1 MLKKEGKSTAWYIM
15 MSLIMFGFIYEFYL
29 YAFGI
34 PSFITSSR
42 ISAIIITIV
51 ALIKS
56 SKKSVRDK
64 RYLGEP
70 RKAIRRFCWFHV
82 PIFLYMLFLY
92 IAIGVQ
98 GDSRHMVTILFHTF
112 VFRILPIWAFFICI
126 DKLDELMKILLI
138 ATGIQTAIV
147 WLCITNPVIMNMID
161 TTFHLGEMYTYRDTY
176 AGGLGCITSQGL
188 IRYAVGEVACVY
200 YYYKKNNIWY
210 IALLL
215 LFSLTGSMIARTG
228 LLVAIICILF
238 VLYYVIRRKKLS
250 VFGPI
255 VVSAVLALFVTS
267 MVLESSSNRSF
278 FSFRFTYMLGLFE
291 ETETATDIYD
301 ITFFDKYMHDI
312 NTYIPPI
319 TYKTL
324 IGTGVP
330 SGTSGNGVYVNV
342 DGGFFRLYVA
352 YGLILA
358 VVFYVFFLVTTLR
371 VSYSFYQKE
380 IRYTMLLMLSLIIV
394 GEIKEWNIYA
404 SCHVTIFFLI
414 ALLAHKE
421 YIQKIVVKN
430 DNNYIVKKHN
440 GYYKI

>member
-1 MLKKEGKSTAWYIM
+1 
-15 MSLIMFGFIYEFYL
+15 MFGFIYEFYL

-42 ISAIIITIV
+42 ISAIIITIM
-51 ALIKS
+51 ALYKS
-56 SKKSVRDK
+56 SKRSVKDK
-64 RYLGEP
+64 QFMGEP
-70 RKAIRRFCWFHV
+70 RKALKRFCRFHV

-92 IAIGVQ
+92 LAIGVQ
-98 GDSRHMVTILFHTF
+98 GDSRHMVTILFHAF
-112 VFRILPIWAFFICI
+112 VFRIIPIWAFFICI

-138 ATGIQTAIV
+138 ATGIQTVIV
-147 WLCITNPVIMNMID
+147 WLCITNPIIMNMID
-161 TTFHLGEMYTYRDTY
+161 TTFHLGRMYTHRDTY

-228 LLVAIICILF
+228 LLVAIICIVF
-238 VLYYVIRRKKLS
+238 VLYYAIRRKKITIY
-250 VFGPI
+250 GTI
-255 VVSAVLALFVTS
+255 VVSVVLALLVTS
-267 MVLESSSNRSF
+267 IVLESSSNRSF
-278 FSFRFTYMLGLFE
+278 FSFRFTYMAGLFE
-291 ETETATDIYD
+291 EAEIATNIYD

-312 NTYIPPI
+312 DTYIPPI
-319 TYKTL
+319 TYKTI

-358 VVFYVFFLVTTLR
+358 IAFYIFFMKILFR
-371 VSYSFYQKE
+371 VCYSFNDIV
-380 IRYTMLLMLSLIIV
+380 IRYTMLLMLALIVV
-394 GEIKEWNIYA
+394 GELKEWNIYA

-414 ALLAHKE
+414 ALLAYNDTYKYKTKIPTSKE
-421 YIQKIVVKN
+421 
-430 DNNYIVKKHN
+430 KK
-440 GYYKI
+440 YLFRI